1 VSAIDITERKQH
13 EDELRRSRA
22 RLVATA
28 DAERR
33 RLERNLHDGA
43 QQRLVTLALALRLVE
58 QMLTRDPATATQILR
73 EASVELA
80 EALQELRELARGLH
94 PAVLTDRGLGA
105 ALEALAERSTV
116 PVELRLELEGR
127 LPAGVEVAVFYVVSE
142 ALTNVAKYAGATAA
156 LVHVVDAG
164 DHVLV
169 VVADDGVGGADPDE
183 GTGLRGLV
191 DRVAALDGRLEVLSP
206 VGGGTRVQAT
216 LPLAE
221 VREAVPQEAG

>member
-1 VSAIDITERKQH
+1 M
-13 EDELRRSRA
+13 
-22 RLVATA
+22 LV
-28 DAERR
+28 
-33 RLERNLHDGA
+33 
-43 QQRLVTLALALRLVE
+43 
-58 QMLTRDPATATQILR
+58 RDPKTATQILR
-73 EASVELA
+73 EASNELA
-80 EALQELRELARGLH
+80 EALKELRELARGLH
-94 PAVLTDRGLGA
+94 PAVLTDRGLEA

-156 LVHVVDAG
+156 LVHVADAG

-169 VVADDGVGGADPDE
+169 VVADDGVGGADPDD

-191 DRVAALDGRLEVLSP
+191 DRVAALDGQLEVVSP
-206 VGGGTRVQAT
+206 VGGGTRVHAT
-216 LPLAE
+216 LPLVE